1 MTSYFSDEGRTV
13 RSRLLKFDIHIQ
25 RHIMN
30 VFASAL
36 EGAAKIRD
44 QFTGWQH
51 IRLCPIAL
59 STEECVSFHVCSN
72 RVACNSGKNHCR
84 RALRARRGRSGIIYF
99 HSCNGLTHWGSF
111 QNDRPY
117 LFERG

>member
-1 MTSYFSDEGRTV
+1 MD
-13 RSRLLKFDIHIQ
+13 
-25 RHIMN
+25 

-36 EGAAKIRD
+36 EGAAKIRE

-51 IRLCPIAL
+51 IRLCLIAL
-59 STEECVSFHVCSN
+59 STEECVSFDMSSN
-72 RVACNSGKNHCR
+72 RVACNSGKSHCR
-84 RALRARRGRSGIIYF
+84 RAFRARRGRSGIIYF
-99 HSCNGLTHWGSF
+99 HSCDGLRHLGAF